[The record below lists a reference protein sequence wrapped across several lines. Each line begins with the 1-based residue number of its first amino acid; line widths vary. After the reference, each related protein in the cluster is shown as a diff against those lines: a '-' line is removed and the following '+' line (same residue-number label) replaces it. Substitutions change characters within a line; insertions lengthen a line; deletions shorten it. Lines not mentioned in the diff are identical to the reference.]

1 MIKGIDDYMDWNQVD
16 PKSPYGMKSYKF
28 REFDMI
34 FKGDAAFVC
43 FVPEID
49 SIAPN
54 GPNHRV
60 LRICDFYTKNNGQ
73 WIQSGSDTAL
83 HLESL
88 EEQLAAP
95 RTLDDQMKQRL
106 LGAREAVWR
115 AWFAGDRATL
125 EKLIPEETVT
135 IDAGHNDWSNR
146 QTIFDGSARFA
157 KGGGKLI
164 KLEFPKTEIQMYG
177 LTAII
182 YSSYSYELEQGGQRS
197 THSGRIT
204 EVFVNRKGQWVNPG
218 WHMDN
223 EK

>member
-1 MIKGIDDYMDWNQVD
+1 
-16 PKSPYGMKSYKF
+16 
-28 REFDMI
+28 
-34 FKGDAAFVC
+34 
-43 FVPEID
+43 
-49 SIAPN
+49 
-54 GPNHRV
+54 
-60 LRICDFYTKNNGQ
+60 
-73 WIQSGSDTAL
+73 
-83 HLESL
+83 
-88 EEQLAAP
+88 
-95 RTLDDQMKQRL
+95 MKQRL
-106 LGAREAVWR
+106 LDAREAVWR

-204 EVFVNRKGQWVNPG
+204 EVFVNRKGQWVNSG